1 MRRLALATALRAPR
15 ATARAIALG
24 TFLCGTALAVPSP
37 LGAQVFRWANDGD
50 VNSMDPYT
58 RNETFLL
65 SFNSNIY
72 EPLVRRN
79 TNMEPEPALAERWEQ
94 PSPTVWRFHLRR
106 GVKFTDGTPFTADDV
121 VFSAQRVR
129 APGSNLNAVL
139 ATVKEVRKIDDHT
152 VEFETTVPDP
162 ILIRKLATFGIMS
175 KAWSEKNNATRP
187 ADLTTREENFATRN
201 AMGTGPFRLVLREP
215 DRRTVLERNPD
226 WWDKPTHNIERAELN
241 IIAND
246 ATRVAA
252 LLSGEI
258 DFVYTVPPQDVERI
272 RRAQGM
278 KIIQGPELRTI
289 FLGMDQSRPELLK
302 SDVKGRNPF
311 QDVRV
316 RRAFYQAIDVG
327 AIQRTVMRGQSRP
340 TGLLW
345 GPGVNGFREEDDQRL
360 PLDLEGAK
368 RLLAEAGY
376 PNGFGV
382 TMDCPNDRY
391 VNDEAICT
399 AVTAMLARIGVRV
412 TLNAQTRARFFAEVN
427 APRYNTSFYLL
438 GWTPATVDAHDVLFN
453 LLGTRD
459 GTRGVFNNG
468 GYSNPKLD
476 ELTDRIQV
484 ETDQAR
490 RQAMISEAAKIIRD
504 DAAYIPLHQQ
514 QIVWAARNG
523 VDIVQTADNY
533 MQLRWVRLNAAR

>member
-1 MRRLALATALRAPR
+1 MRRLALAAAL
-15 ATARAIALG
+15 
-24 TFLCGTALAVPSP
+24 LCGAALPAE
-37 LGAQVFRWANDGD
+37 AQVFRWANDGD

-65 SFNSNIY
+65 AFNSHIY

-79 TNMEPEPALAERWEQ
+79 RRMEPEPALAERWEQ

-106 GVKFTDGTPFTADDV
+106 GVRFTDGTPFTADDV

-139 ATVKEVRKIDDHT
+139 ATVKEVRKVDDHT
-152 VEFETTVPDP
+152 VEFETTAPDP
-162 ILIRKLATFGIMS
+162 ILPRKFATFAIMS
-175 KAWSEKNNATRP
+175 KAWSERNNATRP

-201 AMGTGPFRLVLREP
+201 AMGTGPFRLVSREP
-215 DRRTVLERNPD
+215 DRRTVLERNPG
-226 WWDKPTHNIERAELN
+226 WWDRPEHNIERAELN
-241 IIAND
+241 IVAND

-272 RRAQGM
+272 RRAPGAA
-278 KIIQGPELRTI
+278 IIQGPELRTI
-289 FLGMDQSRPELLK
+289 YLGMDQSRPELLK

-311 QDVRV
+311 QDARV
-316 RRAFYQAIDVG
+316 RRALYQAIDAQ

-345 GPGVNGFREEDDQRL
+345 GPGVNGFREADDTRL
-360 PLDLEGAK
+360 PLDPDGAR

-382 TMDCPNDRY
+382 TLDCPNDRY

-399 AVTAMLARIGVRV
+399 AAVAMLARIGVRV
-412 TLNAQTRARFFAEVN
+412 TLAAQTRARFFAEVN

-468 GYSNPKLD
+468 GYSNPRLD
-476 ELTDRIQV
+476 ALMDRIQV
-484 ETDQAR
+484 ETDAEK
-490 RQAMISEAAKIIRD
+490 RQEMIGEAGRMVRD
-504 DAAYIPLHQQ
+504 DVAYIPLHQQ
-514 QIVWAARNG
+514 QIVWAARGN
-523 VDIVQTADNY
+523 VEIVQTADNY
-533 MQLRWVRLNAAR
+533 IQLRWARVNAR